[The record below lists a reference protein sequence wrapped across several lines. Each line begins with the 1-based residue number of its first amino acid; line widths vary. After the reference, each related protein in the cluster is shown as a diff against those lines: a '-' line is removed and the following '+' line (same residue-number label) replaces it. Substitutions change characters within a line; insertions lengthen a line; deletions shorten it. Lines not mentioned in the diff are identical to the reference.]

1 MALFRF
7 ISSMKWYF
15 SPYLYLFIFT
25 PLFLIVD
32 KLSFL
37 LLKICMFSM
46 INF

>member
-1 MALFRF
+1 MAHFRF

-15 SPYLYLFIFT
+15 SPYLYLFVFT

-37 LLKICMFSM
+37 LLKICIIPLIKF
-46 INF
+46 